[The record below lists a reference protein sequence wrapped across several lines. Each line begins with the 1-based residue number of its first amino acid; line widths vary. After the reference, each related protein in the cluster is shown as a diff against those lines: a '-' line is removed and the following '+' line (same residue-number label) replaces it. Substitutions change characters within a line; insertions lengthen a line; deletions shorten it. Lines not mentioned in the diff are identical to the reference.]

1 MAALIER
8 RHTLNVESTMT
19 SISDTKAL
27 LAQHGTL
34 ESQPAT
40 DWRGDFALP
49 VQLEEYY
56 REIGPLG
63 DFINDKVGY
72 SGVSIPTVGN
82 PFDLPP
88 LAKLWDLQAG
98 YRWHGITGQRLEDWD
113 DMWLVI
119 ASQGGDPFIF
129 QRETGEILFAQH
141 GGGVW
146 NPSEIFTDITTMT
159 ACLATI
165 GQVCNEAEDDLLT
178 EDETVNPV
186 FRAILETRLTTILG
200 DASAAVALA
209 DLFEW

>member
-1 MAALIER
+1 
-8 RHTLNVESTMT
+8 MT
-19 SISDTKAL
+19 SVNDARAL

-49 VQLEEYY
+49 APLEAYY

-63 DFINDKVGY
+63 DFINDNVGY

-98 YRWHGITGQRLEDWD
+98 YRWHGITKQRLEDWD
-113 DMWLVI
+113 DAWLVV
-119 ASQGGDPFIF
+119 ASQGGDPFILN
-129 QRETGEILFAQH
+129 RDTGEILFAQH
-141 GGGVW
+141 GGGAW
-146 NPSEIFTDITTMT
+146 NPSEIFPDIITMT
-159 ACLATI
+159 ACLATV
-165 GQVCNEAEDDLLT
+165 GQVCDEAGDDLWT

-186 FRAILETRLTTILG
+186 FRAILETRLMAILG
-200 DASAAVALA
+200 DASAATALA